1 MPNLIYLCLQMPR
14 SRNLLDLTNEHQ
26 MQQHEQHQH
35 HQKRSK
41 GRTGWPQDVWALE
54 LKQEQV

>member
-1 MPNLIYLCLQMPR
+1 MP
-14 SRNLLDLTNEHQ
+14 STAHALLDTTADQQPFAEVHQ
-26 MQQHEQHQH
+26 PH
-35 HQKRSK
+35 HKRSK

>member
-1 MPNLIYLCLQMPR
+1 MMIV
-14 SRNLLDLTNEHQ
+14 RNPLNPTNDHQ
-26 MQQHEQHQH
+26 HQEHQH
-35 HQKRSK
+35 HHKRSK

>member
-1 MPNLIYLCLQMPR
+1 MGPTFDDHHRIHHEMHHLQHR
-14 SRNLLDLTNEHQ
+14 H
-26 MQQHEQHQH
+26 
-35 HQKRSK
+35 KRSK